1 MARHSIQTLE
11 RRRRQVD
18 GVELLR
24 IDQGHLGQGERIEAI
39 GLRVLLQIPAQSR
52 HLTRLDPYHFDI
64 GMLRTQIEARE
75 KPSQPGGF
83 HDHHGCT
90 AWGIDAADVLL
101 KLLQAYR

>member
-24 IDQGHLGQGERIEAI
+24 IDQGHLGQGKRIETI

-52 HLTRLDPYHFDI
+52 HFTRLDAHDFDV
-64 GMLRTQIEARE
+64 GQLRPQIQAGE
-75 KPSQPGGF
+75 KPRQPGGF
-83 HDHHGCT
+83 HHHGVSAVGWIKC
-90 AWGIDAADVLL
+90 ADPLL
-101 KLLQAYR
+101 ELQQARR